1 MKKLTI
7 AIALLALAI
16 LPTACHKDKML
27 NYDFQFKATTE
38 RPQDDDAKVRL
49 SGERYIIWEYD
60 DEISIGSNTSGSD
73 KHKAWLYYADP
84 NLEDWTAYNG
94 LFLTSLPSNS
104 EYFLGLHPCSDN
116 NIITS
121 AGGSSFNVTIDIPAT
136 QTYRNDST
144 FDKQVFPMVAW
155 YGGTWDSDPYTPFNL
170 DFHSL
175 GAIVRLQFLNTTGA
189 ASAIRSITITSS
201 DKQLCGLC
209 TVNNYTTN
217 DPHLTGLE
225 SSKKTVTID
234 CGGSGV
240 TFANNQLLTFY
251 LVLPAFTGRDHTTQY
266 TLTATVSN
274 TASQSC
280 SRSFQVNARR
290 NGITYMPALSIS
302 SWTSGT
308 PAPTISGNGTADRPF
323 KVYDIED
330 LKYLR
335 DCYNSVERTIN
346 GQPITAD
353 TYIKLMRS
361 DIVLTQA
368 NWLSGFRNFVGHF
381 LTMNQQSH
389 PGITNTCQNVPLF
402 ESIGAGG
409 EVTGLT
415 VKSSGSNNNTNAT
428 GVSPFCTQNDGR
440 IIDCV
445 ITNRPSS
452 SDYTISIFSPF
463 AGICVTNNGTI
474 QGSRCEA
481 RVEVQSNQN
490 FAGIC
495 LHNNGTIVG
504 CQAADMALRNFSAK
518 GAGICYD
525 NSATGTV
532 KDCYFASNIME
543 STADWGCIV
552 YENSGIVKHCYM
564 SNTGYLY
571 TSKGVGGIVRNN
583 IGASSLVDY
592 CWVAGKLRGRS
603 VGGIVDS
610 LVNGEVRNCFNN
622 NTAMI
627 TVTTATSV
635 GGGLVGYVKGGQVN
649 NSYANDIIIM
659 RNNNNAVVGG
669 LAGTVTGGTFSY
681 CYSFEDYN
689 IFYGTSSAATYNHCY
704 LVDGSQANITTVS
717 SSPSSNF
724 ATLTSNLNSSGNSNY
739 SSWVQPTAADAPVLA
754 DYNPAKVRGSF
765 ARY

>member
-7 AIALLALAI
+7 AIAMLALAI
-16 LPTACHKDKML
+16 LPTACHKDKME

-60 DEISIGSNTSGSD
+60 DEISIGSNTSGDD
-73 KHKAWLYYADP
+73 KHKAWLYYSDP
-84 NLEDWTAYNG
+84 SLEDWTAYNG
-94 LFLTSLPSNS
+94 IFLTSLPRNS

-116 NIITS
+116 NIIS
-121 AGGSSFNVTIDIPAT
+121 SSGGSSFSVTIDIPAT

-175 GAIVRLQFLNTTGA
+175 GSIVRLQFLNTTGA
-189 ASAIRSITITSS
+189 ASAIRSITITSTN
-201 DKQLCGLC
+201 KQLCGLY
-209 TVNNYTTN
+209 TVNNYNTN

-240 TFANNQLLTFY
+240 AFANNQLLTFY

-266 TLTATVSN
+266 TLTATVNN

-290 NGITYMPALSIS
+290 NGITYMPALSIG

-308 PAPTISGNGTADRPF
+308 PTPTISGNGTADRPF

-335 DCYNSVERTIN
+335 DCYNSVARTIN
-346 GQPITAD
+346 GQPITAN

-361 DIVLTQA
+361 DIELTSSDWPA
-368 NWLSGFRNFVGHF
+368 GIRNFVGHF
-381 LTMNQQSH
+381 ETMNQQSH
-389 PGITNTCQNVPLF
+389 PGITNSCQNVPLF
-402 ESIGAGG
+402 ESIGSDGV
-409 EVTGLT
+409 VTGLT
-415 VKSSGSNNNTNAT
+415 VKSKSVFNITNPT
-428 GVSPFCTQNDGR
+428 GVSPFCAENAGR
-440 IIDCV
+440 IIDCALTSV
-445 ITNRPSS
+445 PSG

-474 QGSRCEA
+474 QGCRCEA
-481 RVEVQSNQN
+481 RVEVQSSQN

-495 LHNNGTIVG
+495 LHNNGTIQG
-504 CQAADMALRNFSAK
+504 CQAGDMTLRNFSAK
-518 GAGICYD
+518 GAGICYE
-525 NSATGTV
+525 NSSTGTV
-532 KDCYFASNIME
+532 KDCYFASNIDG
-543 STADWGCIV
+543 SSADWGGIV
-552 YENSGIVKHCYM
+552 YENSGTVKHCYL
-564 SNTGYLY
+564 SSTGRIY

-592 CWVAGKLRGRS
+592 CWVAGPLQGRS
-603 VGGIVDS
+603 AAGIVDS
-610 LVNGEVRNCFNN
+610 LVAGEVRNCFNH

-635 GGGLVGYVKGGQVN
+635 GGGLVAYVKGGQVN
-649 NSYANDIIIM
+649 NSYVNDITIIF
-659 RNNNNAVVGG
+659 RNVNAVTGG
-669 LAGTVTGGTFSY
+669 LAGTVTGGSFSY
-681 CYSFEDYN
+681 CYSYADDN
-689 IFYGTSSAATYNHCY
+689 GFYGTTATATYNHCY
-704 LVDGSQANITTVS
+704 LVDDSQANVTTVS

-724 ATLTSNLNSSGNSNY
+724 VTLTSNLNSSGNSNY
-739 SSWVQPTAADAPVLA
+739 SSWVQPTATSAPVLA
-754 DYNPAKVRGSF
+754 DYNPAKVRISF